1 MDTGVLYLVSTP
13 IGNLKDITLR
23 ALDVLKNSE
32 IILCEDTRVSIKL
45 MNAYEIKKPLSSLH
59 KFNELQK
66 LDEIKHLLDDGKIV
80 SLISDAGT
88 PLISDPGVYIVPK
101 LLNDGYSVV
110 PIPGASAILPAIQ
123 LSGMV
128 YKDFYFAGFLPDKK
142 EEFFKSIENL
152 NIPIYIYE
160 SPHKINKTLELIME
174 YFGDID
180 VVIVREITKHFE
192 TRHFGKIS
200 ALLSNEYKGEIVLG
214 FIPPKKIVEYDWIKM
229 GEPYKKAG
237 FSTKDISKILSIQT
251 GVGKNEIYPFFS
263 KN

>member
-1 MDTGVLYLVSTP
+1 MEKGVLYLVSTP
-13 IGNLKDITLR
+13 IGNLQDITLR
-23 ALDVLKNSE
+23 ALEILKNSD

-45 MNAYEIKKPLSSLH
+45 MNAYEIKKPLHSLH

-66 LDEIKHLLDDGKIV
+66 FSEIKSFLDDGKNL

-88 PLISDPGVYIVPK
+88 PLISDPGVHIVPK
-101 LLNDGYSVV
+101 LLEEGYSIV

-128 YKDFYFAGFLPDKK
+128 YKDFYFVGFLPEKR
-142 EEFFKSIENL
+142 ELFFKSIENL
-152 NIPIYIYE
+152 NIPIFIYE
-160 SPHKINKTLELIME
+160 SPHKIEKTLQSIME

-180 VVIVREITKHFE
+180 VSIIREITKHFE
-192 TRHFGKIS
+192 TRYFGKIS
-200 ALLSNEYKGEIVLG
+200 TLIKEEFRGEIVLA
-214 FIPPKKIVEYDWIKM
+214 FIPPKIEIEYDWIKM